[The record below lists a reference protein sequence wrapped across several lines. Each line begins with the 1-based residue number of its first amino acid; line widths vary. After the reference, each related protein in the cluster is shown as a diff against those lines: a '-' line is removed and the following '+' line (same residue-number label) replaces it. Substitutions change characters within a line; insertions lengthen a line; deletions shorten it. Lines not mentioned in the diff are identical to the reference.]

1 MNRIVNHAVRGAVAT
16 WWLLMRATMKHQIAT
31 APRTAS
37 HAVLLA
43 LLLASAFLNAHA
55 QDDPNAQY
63 LALVTQSL
71 NDESRDIPVTVEATT
86 LRLFFT
92 VQTPTQS
99 NDTITWQLVAPPGRV
114 FNTAAGNVLITDTP
128 NKKVIAIWDPRP
140 GEWQVRLKGKGT
152 FTLTVSAQSELYGCC
167 LNLLGRNAVPSER
180 SPIVVGSRPQATVY
194 LSGNNAETVN
204 FQLIS
209 ERGDVIAPVAF
220 RQNDFSNPY
229 NFFLQWE
236 MPNQPCRV
244 RAVGRSIHGLPYQR
258 VYPNVF
264 QPQTNAPVAENAPPI
279 APTGMPANDNLMPY
293 TQGEFRIVRAEVVKY
308 RDEPLLSAQ
317 GNPIGVRFTYTM
329 VFPRAGVYL
338 PQPNLY
344 PERITSGYTGALSL
358 RLARSTV
365 APLPENADQPN
376 QILFSGRARYL
387 SGVAY
392 TFTVDLVPNF
402 ALWREDKKD
411 YCLMTRSYNSPGMK
425 ERFERELNS
434 DERLRYRVTI
444 SGTDLDGRQANLTEK
459 GYAPKLW
466 LQSFQKENVGECQ

>member
-1 MNRIVNHAVRGAVAT
+1 VLF
-16 WWLLMRATMKHQIAT
+16 LLTVFTSVT
-31 APRTAS
+31 A
-37 HAVLLA
+37 
-43 LLLASAFLNAHA
+43 FA

-63 LALVTQSL
+63 LTLLSQSL
-71 NDESRDIPVTVEATT
+71 NDETRNLPVTVEATT

-92 VQTPTQS
+92 VQS
-99 NDTITWQLVAPPGRV
+99 NDAVTWDLIAPPGRV
-114 FNTAAGNVLITDTP
+114 FNTKAGNVLVTDTP
-128 NKKVIAIWDPRP
+128 NKRVIAIWDPRP

-152 FTLTVSAQSELYGCC
+152 FTLSSSVQSELYGCC

-180 SPIVVGSRPQATVY
+180 SPIAVGSRPQATVY

-209 ERGDVIAPVAF
+209 ERGEVIAPIAF

-236 MPNQPCRV
+236 MPNQPCRI

-258 VYPNVF
+258 VYPNLF
-264 QPQTNAPVAENAPPI
+264 QPQPNAPVTENAPVVI
-279 APTGMPANDNLMPY
+279 APANDNLMPY
-293 TQGEFRIVRAEVVKY
+293 TQGEFRIVRAEVKQY

-317 GNPIGVRFTYTM
+317 GNPVGVRFTYTM
-329 VFPRAGVYL
+329 VFPREGIYL

-358 RLARSTV
+358 RIARSTV
-365 APLPENADQPN
+365 APLPANADQPN
-376 QILFSGRARYL
+376 QILFSGRARYE
-387 SGVAY
+387 SGVPY

-402 ALWREDKKD
+402 AMWREDKKD
-411 YCLMTRSYNSPGMK
+411 FWLMTRSYNGPGMK

-434 DERLRYRVTI
+434 DERLRYRLTI
-444 SGTDLDGRQANLTEK
+444 GGTDLDGRQANLTEK
-459 GYAPKLW
+459 GYLPRQCH
-466 LQSFQKENVGECQ
+466 QSLLKENVGECP

>member
-1 MNRIVNHAVRGAVAT
+1 MVRVVESLINSQQKPYRNCDTALRCAALSCLFVLVSACAT
-16 WWLLMRATMKHQIAT
+16 Y
-31 APRTAS
+31 
-37 HAVLLA
+37 
-43 LLLASAFLNAHA
+43 A

-71 NDESRDIPVTVEATT
+71 NDETRDIPVTVEATT
-86 LRLFFT
+86 LRLFFS
-92 VQTPTQS
+92 VQS
-99 NDTITWQLVAPPGRV
+99 NDALTWELIAPPGRT
-114 FNTAAGNVLITDTP
+114 FNAKAGNVLITDTTKDTT

-152 FTLTVSAQSELYGCC
+152 FTLTASAQSELYGCC
-167 LNLLGRNAVPSER
+167 LNLLGRNAVPTER
-180 SPIVVGSRPQATVY
+180 SPIAIGSRPQATVY

-204 FQLIS
+204 FQLIN
-209 ERGDVIAPVAF
+209 ERGEVIAPVAF

-236 MPNQPCRV
+236 MPNQPSRV
-244 RAVGRSIHGLPYQR
+244 RAIGRSIHGLPYQR

-264 QPQTNAPVAENAPPI
+264 QPQTNASIAENAPPVV
-279 APTGMPANDNLMPY
+279 APTVAPANDGLMPY
-293 TQGEFRIVRAEVVKY
+293 VQGEFRIVRAEVVKY
-308 RDEPLLSAQ
+308 RDEQLLSAQ

-376 QILFSGRARYL
+376 QILFNGRARYQ
-387 SGVAY
+387 SNVPY

-402 ALWREDKKD
+402 AMWREDKKD
-411 YCLMTRSYNSPGMK
+411 YCLMTRSYNGPGLK
-425 ERFERELNS
+425 ERFERELNG
-434 DERLRYRVTI
+434 DERLRYRLTI
-444 SGTDLDGRQANLTEK
+444 GGTDLDGRQSNMTEK
-459 GYAPKLW
+459 GYSPRLW
-466 LQSFQKENVGECQ
+466 LQSFTKENVGECQ

>member
-1 MNRIVNHAVRGAVAT
+1 MNCVVRFAQTVGQVLNLPYA
-16 WWLLMRATMKHQIAT
+16 LLLLL
-31 APRTAS
+31 
-37 HAVLLA
+37 LLA
-43 LLLASAFLNAHA
+43 LPSGNAIA

-71 NDESRDIPVTVEATT
+71 NDESRDIAVTVEATT

-92 VQTPTQS
+92 VQTT
-99 NDTITWQLVAPPGRV
+99 DAVTWQLIAPPGRV
-114 FNTAAGNVLITDTP
+114 FNTTAGNVLITDTP

-140 GEWQVRLKGKGT
+140 GEWQVRLKGKGS
-152 FTLTVSAQSELYGCC
+152 FTLTASAQSEIYGCC

-180 SPIVVGSRPQATVY
+180 SPIAVGSRPQATVY

-204 FQLIS
+204 FELIS

-236 MPNQPCRV
+236 MPNQPCRI
-244 RAVGRSIHGLPYQR
+244 RATGRSIHGLPYQR

-264 QPQTNAPVAENAPPI
+264 QPQTNAPITENAPPVVVS
-279 APTGMPANDNLMPY
+279 ANDNLMPY
-293 TQGEFRIVRAEVVKY
+293 VQGEFRIVRAEVVKY
-308 RDEPLLSAQ
+308 RDEQLLSAQ

-329 VFPRAGVYL
+329 VFPREGVYL

-344 PERITSGYTGALSL
+344 PERISSGYTGALSL
-358 RLARSTV
+358 RIARSTV

-376 QILFSGRARYL
+376 QILFSGRARYQ
-387 SGVAY
+387 SGVPY

-402 ALWREDKKD
+402 AMWREDKKD

-444 SGTDLDGRQANLTEK
+444 SGTDLDGRQSNLTEK
-459 GYAPKLW
+459 GYAPRLW
-466 LQSFQKENVGECQ
+466 LQSFTKENVGECQ